1 MEQGLLGEESRLG
14 QQQGGTRSLRQVE
27 AMGGQIWGQIWK
39 KGVAGCAFVVTCMAR
54 RKQPHEDPRERCA
67 RPMCQAEGTAG
78 AKALRHG
85 SHVLAESPDR

>member
-54 RKQPHEDPRERCA
+54 RKHPHEDPREPCA
-67 RPMCQAEGTAG
+67 RPRD

-85 SHVLAESPDR
+85 SHVLAESPDL